1 MEEYEVKQLLIN
13 PYYAININPDLA
25 SPHSPIVDR
34 DQWVGA
40 NQHLIN
46 EIGSEEWL
54 RQLLTVL
61 ESSYPHEE
69 KEQRDDATGQPTE

>member
-1 MEEYEVKQLLIN
+1 VEEYEVKQMLIN

-54 RQLLTVL
+54 RQLLAVL
-61 ESSYPHEE
+61 EGGYSHGER
-69 KEQRDDATGQPTE
+69 EQRDDATEPPTD